1 MYAIGGRQ
9 GPLGS
14 ELAETDAYDIA
25 SRAWRYDLASL
36 PTPRGG
42 VATAA
47 LGGRIFVIGGE
58 TPYGVL
64 RTVDAYDPRGDRW
77 RTVDPVPTARHG
89 IQAACTTARSMS
101 RRAVPRPAGSDP
113 VSAFEAYVPG
123 TQPPGPRFTL
133 SFLEGAKLTNPT
145 SLQLG
150 PDGRLYVSQ
159 QDGLIKAFTVVRH
172 GPGDYRVTSTE
183 TIDAIQSIPNH
194 DDDGS

>member
-47 LGGRIFVIGGE
+47 LGGRIFVIGGGE
-58 TPYGVL
+58 TPDGVL
-64 RTVDAYDPRGDRW
+64 RTVEAYDPRGDRW
-77 RTVDPVPTARHG
+77 RTVDPCQQPAT
-89 IQAACTTARSMS
+89 QLKPQCTTARVDVAGG
-101 RRAVPRPAGSDP
+101 RAPRPAGSDP

-123 TQPPGPRFTL
+123 TQPPEPRL
-133 SFLEGAKLTNPT
+133 
-145 SLQLG
+145 
-150 PDGRLYVSQ
+150 DG
-159 QDGLIKAFTVVRH
+159 
-172 GPGDYRVTSTE
+172 
-183 TIDAIQSIPNH
+183 
-194 DDDGS
+194 